1 MIIGL
6 LISTFTMLHVIITL
20 VAIVTGFIVMFGL
33 LKSKTLAGW
42 SAIFWLMTVLISV
55 TGFMFPITG
64 FTPAI
69 GTGIVASIV
78 FAIGLL
84 ARYAKH
90 FAGSWCWI
98 YAVTAVIS
106 LYLNVFVSI
115 VQSFQK
121 LTILNPLAP
130 QVGPPFAGATNT
142 QFAIAQGVT
151 LLFFVVMGIGVA
163 IRFRPGLT
171 PSA

>member
-6 LISTFTMLHVIITL
+6 SISTFTMLHVIITL
-20 VAIVTGFIVMFGL
+20 VAIVSGFIVMFGL

-42 SAIFWLMTVLISV
+42 SAIFWLMTVLTSV
-55 TGFMFPITG
+55 TEFMFPITG
-64 FTPAI
+64 FKPAI

-84 ARYAKH
+84 ARYVKH
-90 FAGSWCWI
+90 FAGSWRWI
-98 YAVTAVIS
+98 YAVIAVIS
-106 LYLNVFVSI
+106 LYLNVFMLI

-130 QVGPPFAGATNT
+130 QVGPHFAGATNT
-142 QFAIAQGVT
+142 QFAIAQGVA
-151 LLFFVVMGIGVA
+151 LVFFVVMGIASA
-163 IRFRPGLT
+163 IKFRPVPAPL
-171 PSA
+171 S